1 MLSHVWGCLDLFVW
15 QTCHAC
21 RCSFLIFF
29 AIIVAHKIAP
39 NWNDHRLS
47 PCLTTSEVQS
57 SSCLLANGVTG
68 DEARATA
75 LAGTAD
81 SETEERGDGDG
92 ATPDVL
98 GAGAPALG
106 ASGTTAA
113 VDLDVT
119 AFGST
124 PVDLKLSVL
133 VVNVTTSEAPPFSQP
148 LQQILKHWC
157 QVQVML
163 VVIPTFGPFLGV

>member
-1 MLSHVWGCLDLFVW
+1 MIIDCRHVWRPVRFK
-15 QTCHAC
+15 AAAA
-21 RCSFLIFF
+21 S
-29 AIIVAHKIAP
+29 
-39 NWNDHRLS
+39 
-47 PCLTTSEVQS
+47 
-57 SSCLLANGVTG
+57 ANGITG

-92 ATPDVL
+92 AAPDVL

-119 AFGST
+119 AFGGT

-148 LQQILKHWC
+148 LQQILKHWR